1 MNIPYDFAIRTKQWL
16 RDEYDLLEH
25 ALQDESPVSI
35 RVNPS
40 KKAISVTGL
49 EKVGWCDT
57 GYYLPERPSFTF
69 DPLFHAGC
77 YYVQEASSMFL
88 EQAVKQCIYGDA
100 MNHHPVVCLDL
111 CAAPGGKSTHLQ
123 SLLPAKSLLV
133 SNEVINNRASVLK
146 ENLTK
151 WGSPYTIVTQ
161 NDPKEI
167 GKLTYLFDVIVADL
181 PCSGEGMFRKVPDSR
196 NEWSVDNVKL
206 CAARQR
212 RIIHDVWES
221 LKPGGFLIYSTCT
234 FNREENEENIRYII
248 EHLGAEALPVSVETG
263 WNISGSVDESF
274 PAYRF
279 YPHHVKGEGFFL
291 ALLRKSETVIK
302 TSPCPLRRGISAFCP
317 PSEGKS
323 AFCPPLEGVGGGQTC
338 VCHFKE
344 WLSDPDD
351 FYFDI
356 KQNRIRAI
364 PVLYQDTF
372 RLLSNYLRILSAG
385 VLMGEIKGKDF
396 VPLPALALNTFFRDD
411 AFPSVELTWEESI
424 RYLQKETLVL
434 PSTIPNGYVVVKY
447 RNTPLGFVKNIGSRA
462 NNLFPGEW
470 RIRKTVKS

>member
-1 MNIPYDFAIRTKQWL
+1 
-16 RDEYDLLEH
+16 
-25 ALQDESPVSI
+25 
-35 RVNPS
+35 
-40 KKAISVTGL
+40 
-49 EKVGWCDT
+49 
-57 GYYLPERPSFTF
+57 
-69 DPLFHAGC
+69 
-77 YYVQEASSMFL
+77 MFL
-88 EQAVKQCIYGDA
+88 EQAVKQSIYGDA
-100 MNHHPVVCLDL
+100 INRISTHHPVVCLDL

-133 SNEVINNRASVLK
+133 SNEVIHNRASVLK

-151 WGSPYTIVTQ
+151 WGSPYTVLTQ

-167 GKLTYLFDVIVADL
+167 GKLTHLFDMIVADL

-248 EHLGAEALPVSVETG
+248 EHLGAEVLPVSVKTG
-263 WNISGSVDESF
+263 WNICDAVDESF

-279 YPHHVKGEGFFL
+279 YPHRVRGEGFFL
-291 ALLRKSETVIK
+291 ALLRKKKQYDSLGVEHGYDRHNRYKHTIPSGLVDMLTPTESNVYSKI
-302 TSPCPLRRGISAFCP
+302 SCPKQYDSFGFKHGHERHNRYKHTI
-317 PSEGKS
+317 PSGLVDNLTPTESNVYRKINYHS
-323 AFCPPLEGVGGGQTC
+323 LLVQC
-338 VCHFKE
+338 KE
-344 WLSDPDD
+344 WLIDSDD
-351 FYFDI
+351 FCFDI
-356 KQNRIRAI
+356 KQNNIRAI
-364 PVLYQDTF
+364 PVLYRDTCQ
-372 RLLSNYLRILSAG
+372 LLSNHLRILSAG
-385 VLMGEIKGKDF
+385 VLIGEIKGKDF
-396 VPLPALALNTFFRDD
+396 VPLPALALNTCFRSD

-434 PSTIPNGYVVVKY
+434 PSTTPNGYVVVKY

-470 RIRKTVKS
+470 RIRTSPPPSPKVRETLKKEELRQ